1 MSQNDLDHG
10 PAGPLAGLLVADFS
24 RVLAGPY
31 LTQILGDLGATV
43 IKVESARGDET
54 RDWKPPQRD
63 GVSTYYLGI
72 NRNKQDVVLDFRDEA
87 DRALAQE
94 LARRADVVVE
104 NFKPGGLAKYGLDY
118 ATVSSSNP
126 AAVYVSIS
134 GFGTKGGAELPGY
147 DLLVQAASGLMS
159 LTGDPEG
166 TGYRSGVSVFDIMT
180 GLHAGIGMLA
190 ALHHRDRTG
199 EGQHVE
205 VNLLST
211 ALAAM
216 ANHSSTVVAGGVVPY
231 RMGNAH
237 PSLFPYEPF
246 PTGDGELVVVA
257 ANDGQFRLLARALGR
272 PELLEDPRFATTPL
286 RNANREA
293 LRPLLHE
300 ALATASAQEWFERLT
315 AAGVPCGPINTID
328 GGIALADSLGLDP
341 VVQVGDGAGAVPMIR
356 SAITLSATPAA
367 YRSAPPTL
375 GQHDTDVRAWL
386 AGPAEEHA

>member
-1 MSQNDLDHG
+1 
-10 PAGPLAGLLVADFS
+10 
-24 RVLAGPY
+24 
-31 LTQILGDLGATV
+31 
-43 IKVESARGDET
+43 
-54 RDWKPPQRD
+54 
-63 GVSTYYLGI
+63 
-72 NRNKQDVVLDFRDEA
+72 
-87 DRALAQE
+87 
-94 LARRADVVVE
+94 
-104 NFKPGGLAKYGLDY
+104 
-118 ATVSSSNP
+118 
-126 AAVYVSIS
+126 
-134 GFGTKGGAELPGY
+134 
-147 DLLVQAASGLMS
+147 
-159 LTGDPEG
+159 
-166 TGYRSGVSVFDIMT
+166 VFDIMT

-190 ALHHRDRTG
+190 ALHHRERTG

-257 ANDGQFRLLARALGR
+257 ANDGQFRLLAHALGR